1 MNFLKRAYLHIVRKK
16 GKAISLFVFLLMI
29 ATMLLTCLS
38 INTAVEY
45 TAANIRKAL
54 MGSFTI
60 NAKHIDD
67 GLDEDIINQILSI
80 DGLSGNYN
88 LRSYTQASFYNAK
101 GNTLTIKTDGAS
113 EIPDGYEHAGKIV
126 ANSNSEKDTYFTDAG
141 FKLTEGNHI
150 TSNHKNSA
158 LIHEDFA
165 KRNNLS
171 VGDCIQLVNPVNE
184 KLKVN
189 VTVVGVFTNTA
200 EQDSIGI
207 APSYDLYEN
216 IVFTDI
222 ASCSQL
228 IYGSS
233 KASCEYGDFYVDD
246 PEYLDETIESVKK
259 IPNVSWDNCI
269 ITKYDNDYQNAK
281 DSLSSIQNIVF
292 TAIIVVVAITFVVL
306 VLIFA
311 LRQKSR
317 THEIGILLSIGTS
330 KGAVLLQ
337 QITEVLIIAVFAFF
351 ISFGTSSL
359 IAEQVG
365 NKLLSQN
372 TEQTQTVKLIN
383 GEYVVTDKDDE
394 QVNLSRIDVSV
405 SLKDYTIVWLIGII
419 ICVFSTS
426 LAILPIIR
434 IKPKNIL
441 SQMS

>member
-1 MNFLKRAYLHIVRKK
+1 MNFFKRAYLYIERKK
-16 GKAISLFVFLLMI
+16 GKTISLFIFLLVI

-38 INTAVEY
+38 IHSAVED
-45 TAANIRKAL
+45 TTANICKAL

-60 NAKHIDD
+60 NAKQLDN
-67 GLDEDIINQILSI
+67 GLDEDTINQVLSI

-88 LRSYTQASFYNAK
+88 LRSYTQASFYDSTGNAMK
-101 GNTLTIKTDGAS
+101 IKTDGAS
-113 EIPDGYEHAGKIV
+113 EIPEGYEHAGKLV
-126 ANSNSEKDTYFTDAG
+126 ANRNSEKDTYFTDAG
-141 FKLTEGNHI
+141 FKLVKGNHI
-150 TSNHKNSA
+150 TSNQKNIA

-165 KRNNLS
+165 NRNHLS
-171 VGDCIQLVNPVNE
+171 IGDSIQLVNPMDE

-189 VTVVGVFTNTA
+189 VTVIGIFANTE

-222 ASCSQL
+222 ASASQL

-233 KASCEYGDFYVDD
+233 KTSCAYGDFYVND
-246 PEYLDETIESVKK
+246 PECLDEIIEKVKQ
-259 IPNVSWDNCI
+259 IPNVSWNHCI

-281 DSLSSIQNIVF
+281 DSLNAMQNIVF
-292 TAIIVVVAITFVVL
+292 TAMIVIAVIMLVVL

-317 THEIGILLSIGTS
+317 THEIGILLSMGIS

-337 QITEVLIIAVFAFF
+337 QITEVLMIAVFAFL

-359 IAEQVG
+359 IADTVG

-372 TEQTQTVKLIN
+372 TEQTQSVKLVN
-383 GEYVVTDKDDE
+383 GEYIVDKNDE
-394 QVNLSRIDVSV
+394 QIDLSKIDVTV
-405 SLKDYTIVWLIGII
+405 SLKDYAMVWIIGMV
-419 ICVFSTS
+419 ICVLSTAF
-426 LAILPIIR
+426 AILPIFR

-441 SQMS
+441 SQLS

>member
-1 MNFLKRAYLHIVRKK
+1 MNFFKRAYLYIVRKK
-16 GKAISLFVFLLMI
+16 GKTISLFVFLLVI

-38 INTAVEY
+38 INTAVKD
-45 TAANIRKAL
+45 TAANIRKSL

-60 NAKHIDD
+60 NAKHMDD
-67 GLDEDIINQILSI
+67 GLDKNIINQILAI

-88 LRSYTQASFYNAK
+88 LRSYTQASFYNEK
-101 GNTLTIKTDGAS
+101 GNTLEIKIDGAS
-113 EIPDGYEHAGKIV
+113 EVPEGYEHAGKIV

-141 FKLTEGNHI
+141 FNLTEGNHI

-184 KLKVN
+184 KLKMDVS
-189 VTVVGVFTNTA
+189 VIGIFTNTE

-246 PEYLDETIESVKK
+246 PEYLDEIIESVKQ

-292 TAIIVVVAITFVVL
+292 TAIIVIVAITFAVL
-306 VLIFA
+306 FLIFA

-317 THEIGILLSIGTS
+317 THEIGVLLSMGIS
-330 KGAVLLQ
+330 KCAVLLQ
-337 QITEVLIIAVFAFF
+337 QITEVLIIAVFAFL

-394 QVNLSRIDVSV
+394 QVNLSKIEVSV
-405 SLKDYTIVWLIGII
+405 SLQDYTIVWLIGII
-419 ICVFSTS
+419 ICIFSTS

>member
-1 MNFLKRAYLHIVRKK
+1 MNFLKRAYLYIVRKK
-16 GKAISLFVFLLMI
+16 GKTISLFVFLIVI
-29 ATMLLTCLS
+29 ATMLITCLS
-38 INTAVEY
+38 INTAVED

-60 NAKHIDD
+60 NAKHMDD
-67 GLDEDIINQILSI
+67 GLDENIINQILSI
-80 DGLSGNYN
+80 DGLSGDYN
-88 LRSYTQASFYNAK
+88 LRSYTQASFYNEK
-101 GNTLTIKTDGAS
+101 GNTLEIKTDGAS
-113 EIPDGYEHAGKIV
+113 EVPDGYEHAGKIV

-141 FKLTEGNHI
+141 FKLIKGNPI
-150 TSNHKNSA
+150 TSNMKGSA

-165 KRNNLS
+165 NRNKLS
-171 VGDCIQLVNPVNE
+171 IGDHIQLANPVNE
-184 KLKVN
+184 KLKMDVS
-189 VTVVGVFTNTA
+189 VIGIFTNTK
-200 EQDSIGI
+200 EQESIGI

-246 PEYLDETIESVKK
+246 PEYLDEIIESVKQ

-292 TAIIVVVAITFVVL
+292 TAIIVIVAITFVVL
-306 VLIFA
+306 VLILA

-317 THEIGILLSIGTS
+317 THEIGVLLSMGIS
-330 KGAVLLQ
+330 KCAVLLQ
-337 QITEVLIIAVFAFF
+337 QITEVLIIAVFAFL

-372 TEQTQTVKLIN
+372 TEQTQTVKLID

-394 QVNLSRIDVSV
+394 QVNLSKIEVSV
-405 SLKDYTIVWLIGII
+405 SLQDYTIVWLIGII

>member
-16 GKAISLFVFLLMI
+16 GKTISLFVFLLVI

-38 INTAVEY
+38 INTAVED

-88 LRSYTQASFYNAK
+88 LRSYIQASFYDAK

-150 TSNHKNSA
+150 TINHKNSA

-246 PEYLDETIESVKK
+246 PEYLDEIIESVKK
-259 IPNVSWDNCI
+259 IPNVLWDNCI

-292 TAIIVVVAITFVVL
+292 TAIIVVVAITFIVL

-337 QITEVLIIAVFAFF
+337 QITEVLIIAVFAFL

-365 NKLLSQN
+365 TKLLSQN